1 MTIDMN
7 YSQNAVLSIE
17 ELEAS
22 ILCDP
27 LVLSVRS
34 FKHDDIYVFAVLTTP
49 IYLKSE
55 RDELIKEITDALN
68 AKINDCNVLVTFNM
82 TVYRNISDDMSQE
95 SKIKLIDL
103 ARSDRTINF

>member
-1 MTIDMN
+1 MTIDMD
-7 YSQNAVLSIE
+7 YAQNAALSIE
-17 ELEAS
+17 ELEAT

-34 FKHDDIYVFAVLTTP
+34 FKHEDIYIFAVLTTP

-55 RDELIKEITDALN
+55 RDRLINEITDALN
-68 AKINDCNVLVTFNM
+68 TKINDGNVLVTFNM

-95 SKIKLIDL
+95 CKIKLIDL
-103 ARSDRTINF
+103 ARSDKSINF

>member
-1 MTIDMN
+1 MTIDMD
-7 YSQNAVLSIE
+7 YSQNAALSIE
-17 ELEAS
+17 ELKAT

-34 FKHDDIYVFAVLTTP
+34 FKHEDIYIFAVLTTP

-55 RDELIKEITDALN
+55 RDRLINEITDALN
-68 AKINDCNVLVTFNM
+68 TKINDGNVLVTFNM

-95 SKIKLIDL
+95 CKIKLIDL
-103 ARSDRTINF
+103 ARSDKSINF